1 MAYFKI
7 ENLSIHLYTVPAS
20 SFVQIGVQKKKKKGI
35 RELGFLCPNEDI
47 ESEIHQWKIKTPFG
61 YLLTTQPFEYFK
73 NCFHD
78 LGVTDSEEAAKQ
90 CEQQCIDF
98 ARKRF
103 YSFLAHKN
111 HHVVIDN
118 R

>member
-35 RELGFLCPNEDI
+35 RELGFLCPNKDI

-73 NCFHD
+73 DCFHD
-78 LGVTDSEEAAKQ
+78 LGVTDSEAAAKQ